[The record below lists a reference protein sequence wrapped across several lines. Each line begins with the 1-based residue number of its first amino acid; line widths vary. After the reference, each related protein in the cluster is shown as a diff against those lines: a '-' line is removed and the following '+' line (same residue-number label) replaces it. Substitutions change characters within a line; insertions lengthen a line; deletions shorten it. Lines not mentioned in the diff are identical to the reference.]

1 MSNQPSQSPRELVEQ
16 LKAQGLTFE
25 QIVAELKKR
34 GIKLGGQK

>member
-1 MSNQPSQSPRELVEQ
+1 MSQPQTTKELIDQ